1 MVPTF
6 PERCRD
12 AEGLPGGQ
20 RCSELED
27 LPGTSLDLQF
37 EKPCPADF
45 STKYTEGTSPFRQC
59 QKLAGPPGSA
69 SEVSQSPPSI
79 YPPQKG
85 QQQSQD
91 PASALGNLLPS
102 GSTTIQNQ
110 QQLFHCLIFQ
120 DVLGEAVRLW
130 AGGEGCVRTASVP
143 LNRVLSYFYLFIL
156 NNFCPCGG
164 SSLLKRKLAD
174 GWPGGPAPPALDVGN
189 ISPPRREYLSLPHS
203 IFLAA
208 APRDGGDTGVAPTSP
223 LIFWLSSLPWLPFP
237 ATWDS
242 QRMLRWEGNLF
253 SFPTKKQ

>member
-130 AGGEGCVRTASVP
+130 AGGGGMCENCFCAFKPRP
-143 LNRVLSYFYLFIL
+143 FLFLFIYFESFL
-156 NNFCPCGG
+156 SLRWQQLAEAKAGRWVARGTGTPSSGCGEYFSPPEGISLPSSLHISGSSSQGWRRYRGG
-164 SSLLKRKLAD
+164 SDQPPDFLAIL
-174 GWPGGPAPPALDVGN
+174 PPMVALPCHMGFPKDAEVG
-189 ISPPRREYLSLPHS
+189 REFIFLPH
-203 IFLAA
+203 
-208 APRDGGDTGVAPTSP
+208 
-223 LIFWLSSLPWLPFP
+223 
-237 ATWDS
+237 
-242 QRMLRWEGNLF
+242 
-253 SFPTKKQ
+253 